1 VFGIFWRGATRTGA
15 VCGMLTGLA
24 VCGFYMVTTHP
35 GLRLAFEVARPLE
48 DCLWWGIAPTAAAVF
63 AVPAG
68 CLALVL
74 GSWIGPPGSP
84 HEMAVV
90 DRLRL
95 PGPDEV

>member
-1 VFGIFWRGATRTGA
+1 
-15 VCGMLTGLA
+15 
-24 VCGFYMVTTHP
+24 MVTTHP
-35 GLRLAFEVARPLE
+35 ALRLAFDVSRPLD
-48 DCLWWGIAPTAAAVF
+48 DCLWWGIAPMAAAVF

-74 GSWIGPPGSP
+74 ASLIGPPCTA

-95 PGPDEV
+95 PGADERPQHSVH